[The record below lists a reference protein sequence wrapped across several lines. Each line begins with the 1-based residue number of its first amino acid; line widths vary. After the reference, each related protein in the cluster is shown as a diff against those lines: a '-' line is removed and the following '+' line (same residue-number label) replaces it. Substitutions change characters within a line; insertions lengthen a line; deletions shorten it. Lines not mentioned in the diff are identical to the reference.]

1 MAVLSVMSIR
11 GNADELVARFAQTL
25 EPVGRRRA
33 PLYGGIST
41 TIVRTDDGITIYN
54 LWQTEEGRHQM
65 AEDPEVQ
72 AALQAA
78 DFPEPHFTGHE
89 VLFRGTAGDGA
100 TAIARRIVDEVWSE
114 GRLETI
120 DELIAERFHGWT
132 PTNGEVKGREA
143 FREQVKMYRSAFPN
157 MTMVVDLITS
167 DGEWVTTKWTASG
180 TNAGE
185 LMGMPATGKDVT
197 VTGIEVDRV
206 VGGQIVEGYGVFDA
220 LGMLQQMGAVPAG
233 AAQPAHA

>member
-1 MAVLSVMSIR
+1 MAVLSVMSIP
-11 GNADELVARFAQTL
+11 GNADELVARWSETL
-25 EPVGRRRA
+25 EPIGRRRA
-33 PLYGGIST
+33 PIYGGISST
-41 TIVRTDDGITIYN
+41 VVRTDDGITIYN
-54 LWQTEEGRHQM
+54 LWETEEGRHKM
-65 AEDPEVQ
+65 AEDPEIQ
-72 AALQAA
+72 AAIRAA
-78 DFPEPHFTGHE
+78 NFPEPHFIGYE
-89 VLFRGTAGDGA
+89 VLMRGTAGDSA
-100 TAIARRIVDEVWSE
+100 ADIARRIVDEVWAD

-120 DELIAERFHGWT
+120 DELIADNFRGWT

-180 TNAGE
+180 THTGE

-197 VTGIEVDRV
+197 VTGIEVDRI

>member
-1 MAVLSVMSIR
+1 
-11 GNADELVARFAQTL
+11 
-25 EPVGRRRA
+25 
-33 PLYGGIST
+33 
-41 TIVRTDDGITIYN
+41 
-54 LWQTEEGRHQM
+54 M
-65 AEDPEVQ
+65 AEDPEIQ
-72 AALQAA
+72 AALSAA
-78 DFPEPHFTGHE
+78 NFPEPHFIGYE
-89 VLFRGTAGDGA
+89 VLMRGTAGDSA
-100 TAIARRIVDEVWSE
+100 VDIARRIVDEVWAE
-114 GRLETI
+114 GRLGTI
-120 DELIAERFHGWT
+120 DELIAENFRGWT

-180 TNAGE
+180 THTGE

-197 VTGIEVDRV
+197 VTGIEVDRIA
-206 VGGQIVEGYGVFDA
+206 GGRIVEGYGVFDA

>member
-1 MAVLSVMSIR
+1 MAVLSVMSID
-11 GNADELVARFAQTL
+11 GDPDELVARFAETL

-41 TIVRTDDGITIYN
+41 TIVRTDDGVTIYN
-54 LWQTEEGRHQM
+54 LWQTEEGRHRM
-65 AEDPEVQ
+65 AEDPEVREAMR
-72 AALQAA
+72 AAS
-78 DFPEPHFTGHE
+78 FPEPRFTGYE
-89 VLFRGTAGDGA
+89 VLLHGTAGESA
-100 TAIARRIVDEVWSE
+100 AAIARRIVDEVWAE

-120 DELIAERFHGWT
+120 DELIADDFRGWT
-132 PTNGEVKGREA
+132 PTNGEIKGREG
-143 FREQVKMYRSAFPN
+143 FRETVTMYRSAFPN
-157 MTMVVDLITS
+157 MTMVVDFITS

-180 TNAGE
+180 THSGE

-206 VGGQIVEGYGVFDA
+206 VGGQIVEGWGVFDA
-220 LGMLQQMGAVPAG
+220 LGMLQQMGAVPVG

>member
-1 MAVLSVMSIR
+1 MAVLSVMSIE
-11 GNADELVARFAQTL
+11 GDAYELVARFTETL

-33 PLYGGIST
+33 PIYGGISST
-41 TIVRTDDGITIYN
+41 VVRTDDGITIYN
-54 LWQTEEGRHQM
+54 LWETEEGRHRM
-65 AEDPEVQ
+65 AEDAEVR
-72 AALQAA
+72 AAIEAA
-78 DFPEPHFTGHE
+78 NFPTPHFTGYE
-89 VLFRGTAGDGA
+89 VLVHGTAGEGA
-100 TAIARRIVDEVWSE
+100 AGLARRIVDEVWAE

-120 DELIAERFHGWT
+120 DELIAEDFRGWT

-180 TNAGE
+180 THTGE

-197 VTGIEVDRV
+197 VTGIEVDRI
-206 VGGQIVEGYGVFDA
+206 VGGGIVEGYGVFDA